1 MAHDQVPG
9 TWEQG
14 PAYERYVGRWSRRV
28 ASQFLLWLRVPG
40 GLRWLDVGC
49 GTGALSAAI
58 LDTCAPAT
66 VDGVEPSEGFLEAAV
81 GELGSRVTFHRADA
95 SALPLDD
102 ASFDVVVSGLVL
114 NFVPDLDAAL
124 AEMSRV
130 AVDDGVVGGYVWDYA
145 GRMELMR
152 WFWRAATEL
161 DPGAASLDEGARFED
176 FTPEGLTW
184 RFASAGLVDAEAG
197 TIEVL
202 TKFADFDD
210 YWTPFLGGQG
220 VAPAYA
226 MSIDEPARQ
235 RLRGRLRELV
245 PTEPDGSIELVARAW
260 TVRGVVSR

>member
-1 MAHDQVPG
+1 MAHDPVPD

-14 PAYERYVGRWSRRV
+14 PAYERYVGRWSRQV
-28 ASQFLLWLRVPG
+28 APRFLQWLRVPT

-58 LDTCAPAT
+58 LATCAPAS
-66 VDGVEPSEGFLEAAV
+66 VDGVERSEGFLETAV

-95 SALPLDD
+95 AALPLDD
-102 ASFDVVVSGLVL
+102 TTFDVVVSGLVL
-114 NFVPDLDAAL
+114 NFLPDLDTAL

-130 AVDDGVVGGYVWDYA
+130 AVDGGVIGGYVWDYA
-145 GRMELMR
+145 GRMELMQ
-152 WFWRAATEL
+152 WFWQAATEL
-161 DPGAASLDEGARFED
+161 DPRAAALDEGARFED

-197 TIEVL
+197 SIEVP
-202 TKFADFDD
+202 TRFADFDD

-226 MSIDEPARQ
+226 MSLDEHARD
-235 RLRGRLRELV
+235 RLRERLRELV
-245 PTEPDGSIELVARAW
+245 PTEPDGSISLVARAW
-260 TVRGVVSR
+260 AVRGVIAR

>member
-1 MAHDQVPG
+1 MPQRHVPD

-14 PAYERYVGRWSRRV
+14 RAYERYVGRWSREIAPR
-28 ASQFLLWLRVPG
+28 FLEWLRQPP

-58 LDTCAPAT
+58 LDTCTPAS
-66 VDGVEPSEGFLEAAV
+66 VDGVEPSEGFLETAV
-81 GELGSRVTFHRADA
+81 AELGNRVTFHRADA

-102 ASFDVVVSGLVL
+102 ESVDAVVSGLVL
-114 NFVPDLDAAL
+114 NFVRDLDTAL

-130 AVDDGVVGGYVWDYA
+130 AVDGGVVAGYVWDYA
-145 GRMELMR
+145 DRMELMR
-152 WFWRAATEL
+152 WFWRAAVEL
-161 DPGAASLDEGARFED
+161 DPDAAALDEGARFDD

-197 TIEVL
+197 FVEVP
-202 TKFADFDD
+202 TRFADFDD
-210 YWTPFLGGQG
+210 YWSPFLGGQG

-226 MSIDEPARQ
+226 MSLDEPARD
-235 RLRGRLRELV
+235 RLRERLRELV
-245 PTEPDGSIELVARAW
+245 PTGPDGSIDLVARAW